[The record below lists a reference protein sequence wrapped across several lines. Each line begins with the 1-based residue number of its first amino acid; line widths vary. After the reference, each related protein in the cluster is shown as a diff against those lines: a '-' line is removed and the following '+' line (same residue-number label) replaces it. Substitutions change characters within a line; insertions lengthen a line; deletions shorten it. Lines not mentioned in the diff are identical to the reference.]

1 MRGVRTHALHAT
13 PTSPSSSQHLLKTS
27 ARPVLRAARSR
38 PNSDE
43 HPLPC
48 LPLPPP
54 SWASTF
60 PPFIRSLPSS
70 CLRRRVRRPRS
81 PTLQSSRREQGRC
94 SVVRP
99 PMPLSGLDTLLHAMD
114 HLARPRGGAGGGAS
128 PSAARS
134 PHVRWVDWRVA
145 TAGGSPPAATLSR
158 PSSAC
163 PPRAAATLGQDA
175 GDGYGWTT
183 PPSRGDRDIAGNSS
197 PVTPG
202 VDDAPVRRGVFPIGG
217 VAGATPAG
225 SPPSSIASN
234 DWPQRPEVVDATAT
248 CGGAAYGGGSSGGG
262 WAAPPSAAILPPWDA
277 AAPAA
282 AAGRAP
288 VPPPPRQCAHCGT
301 TKTSQWR
308 TGGRVTVAGGGSG
321 RGGNGGPQTLPYTLC
336 NACGIKHRR
345 RGQSAAAAVAA
356 GKDCGPVTAAAGQ
369 SRGGG
374 ADGCGSWPPPVAAAA
389 GGPAGTA
396 AAAPGSSPWGF
407 SPVGASPA
415 GSPPATASPPTATL
429 PPFGL
434 ATELFGMYEGGGRR
448 RGVAKRAYVR
458 RRRAEASL
466 QSPPRGGAVGG
477 GAFTSRPARAAAA
490 AAVAA
495 ATAVAGGAAA
505 AGSDRPSGGL
515 PPLPPAAAASASPTV
530 AAPASGGRA
539 AGGGGGAWRV
549 APLWAAGSSS
559 GPGGPPHVAAPP
571 PLLPSFAAVLSASGL
586 R

>member
-38 PNSDE
+38 PNSGE

-183 PPSRGDRDIAGNSS
+183 PPSCGDRDIAGNSS

-234 DWPQRPEVVDATAT
+234 DWPQRPAVVDATAT

-288 VPPPPRQCAHCGT
+288 VPPPPPPVRALWDDQDEPVAHRRPRHRRGRG
-301 TKTSQWR
+301 QR
-308 TGGRVTVAGGGSG
+308 TRRERRPADAALHALQRVWHQAPTAGAVGGRRGGGRKGLRPGDRRGRSKPRRRRRRLRQLAATRRGRRRRARRHGGRRSRVLPVGLLPRRRLPRGLPTRHRLPPHRNAPAIWPRHGAVWHVRGRRPPARGGQARVRAAAPGRGEPPVAPSRGGGGRGSLYQPPGARRGGSG
-321 RGGNGGPQTLPYTLC
+321 R
-336 NACGIKHRR
+336 
-345 RGQSAAAAVAA
+345 
-356 GKDCGPVTAAAGQ
+356 
-369 SRGGG
+369 RGGHG
-374 ADGCGSWPPPVAAAA
+374 
-389 GGPAGTA
+389 
-396 AAAPGSSPWGF
+396 
-407 SPVGASPA
+407 
-415 GSPPATASPPTATL
+415 
-429 PPFGL
+429 
-434 ATELFGMYEGGGRR
+434 GGGRR
-448 RGVAKRAYVR
+448 GGRGQR
-458 RRRAEASL
+458 
-466 QSPPRGGAVGG
+466 PPVGGAPAAATRGGRIGVTDGG
-477 GAFTSRPARAAAA
+477 GAGVGRPRRWWRGWCL
-490 AAVAA
+490 
-495 ATAVAGGAAA
+495 AGGA
-505 AGSDRPSGGL
+505 
-515 PPLPPAAAASASPTV
+515 PL
-530 AAPASGGRA
+530 GR
-539 AGGGGGAWRV
+539 G
-549 APLWAAGSSS
+549 
-559 GPGGPPHVAAPP
+559 
-571 PLLPSFAAVLSASGL
+571 
-586 R
+586 